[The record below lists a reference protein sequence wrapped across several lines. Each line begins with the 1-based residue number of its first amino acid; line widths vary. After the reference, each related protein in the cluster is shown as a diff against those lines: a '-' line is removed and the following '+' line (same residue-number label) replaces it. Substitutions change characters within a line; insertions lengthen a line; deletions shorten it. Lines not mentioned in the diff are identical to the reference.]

1 MSSYPLTLELERPA
15 RMSRAHVVLRIL
27 ILVLASWI
35 VGTGGWLG
43 LVYLGLPVVA
53 AILVSQR
60 GGARYLAEDG
70 ERVTDWVAAIVGLL
84 AYLMILTDELPGGD
98 RRPVQLAVVR
108 SGSPTVGTAL
118 LRIAKA
124 IPSALVL
131 APIGL
136 VSWVVWLLAATSILR
151 NERCPERL
159 WLFQSGVIRWEAR
172 LLGYLASLVEPYPPF
187 TFDTA
192 RN

>member
-1 MSSYPLTLELERPA
+1 MSSYPVTLELERPA

-35 VGTGGWLG
+35 VGIGGWLG
-43 LVYLGLPVVA
+43 FAYLGLPAVA

-60 GGARYLAEDG
+60 GGERYLAQDG
-70 ERVTDWVAAIVGLL
+70 ERMTDWVASIVGLL
-84 AYLMILTDELPGGD
+84 AYLMILTDELPSGD
-98 RRPVQLAVVR
+98 RRPVRLSVVR

-131 APIGL
+131 ALIGL
-136 VSWVVWLLAATSILR
+136 LSWVVWLLAATSILR
-151 NERCPERL
+151 NERYPERL
-159 WLFQSGVIRWEAR
+159 WLFQTGVIRWAAR
-172 LLGYLASLVEPYPPF
+172 LLGYLASLIEPYPPF
-187 TFDTA
+187 AFDTA
-192 RN
+192 SR